1 MATGLKILRAISEK
15 RRGWPPNAEFKIC
28 AVDALSLLTLFTRDL
43 LREKFRGI
51 VAEEVIAGLKN
62 GDIALLGARLGVRF
76 VYSDEALPL
85 VVEQPKAEKAK
96 RKKPAKRKISKRTA
110 KTRLAAKRSNRRK
123 APSHRK
129 RS

>member
-1 MATGLKILRAISEK
+1 MAIGLKILRAISEK

-28 AVDALSLLTLFTRDL
+28 AVDALSLLTLSRRDL
-43 LREKFRGI
+43 LREKFRDI

-85 VVEQPKAEKAK
+85 VVEQPKAK
-96 RKKPAKRKISKRTA
+96 RKTPAKRKTSKRAA
-110 KTRLAAKRSNRRK
+110 KQRLAAKRSKNRRK
-123 APSHRK
+123 APSHAK
-129 RS
+129 R